1 MNHMISGIEPVEIW
15 DHFYKLTQIPHP
27 SGDEKAICKYVY
39 RLAEDLGLEVSM
51 DTAGGSD
58 FGNVLV
64 KCPPS
69 PGCEKAPITIFQ
81 SHLDMVAL
89 PETNKNLPLD
99 LILDGSMLRARGNTL
114 GADNGIAVAIALSL
128 MTNPDIVHGPLELLF
143 TINEEAG
150 MTGVR
155 MLSDRILAGMFL
167 INIDTQEEGLLTV
180 ASAGANRSIFRLP
193 VEMEVKKADIMAI
206 RVSVVGGKGGH
217 SGLEINSGRANVGQL
232 LVRILYEES
241 KSIPLCLSEVNW
253 GTVENAIPSEAHAV
267 AMIRPGDLVGLR
279 EALQKWERV
288 FAAEFGKS
296 DGPHRIALAEDIP
309 HPESAM
315 GSLMTKHVCSFLLAL
330 PHGVHTMSSELGG
343 LVETSTN
350 VAIVR
355 TSPTGLTVN
364 VSQRS
369 MSDPS
374 LDAVIAKC
382 EAVANLAGA
391 EVAHLG
397 KTYGWK
403 PNMVSPLLKIC
414 GDAYQQ
420 VFGEEPRIS
429 GLHGMLEC
437 GLIKA
442 KYPHIDMISFGPTIL
457 DAHAPTKPDF
467 VPGVDSDSTGERI
480 DIARMPCFWEFV
492 KTVLKKLADLEINH
506 TVKGTVL

>member
-1 MNHMISGIEPVEIW
+1 MNHILSGIEPTEIW
-15 DHFYKLTQIPHP
+15 DHFYQLTQIPHP
-27 SGDEKAICKYVY
+27 SGGEKEICKYIY
-39 RLAEDLGLEVSM
+39 RLAENLGMEVTM

-89 PETNKNLPLD
+89 PKINKDLPLD

-114 GADNGIAVAIALSL
+114 GADNCIAVAMALSL

-155 MLSDRILAGMFL
+155 MLSDRILAGSFL
-167 INIDTQEEGLLTV
+167 INIDTQQEGILTV
-180 ASAGANRSIFRLP
+180 ASAGANRSIFQLP
-193 VEMEVKKADIMAI
+193 VKMEAKTADFVAV

-241 KSIPLCLSEVNW
+241 KTISLCLNEVNW
-253 GTVENAIPSEAHAV
+253 GSVENAIPSEAHAV
-267 AMIRPGDLVGLR
+267 ALIRSGDLVGLR
-279 EALQKWERV
+279 DALQKWEKTFV
-288 FAAEFGKS
+288 AEFGKS
-296 DGPHRIALAEDIP
+296 DGPHRIMLAEDIQQ
-309 HPESAM
+309 PEFAM
-315 GSLMTKHVCSFLLAL
+315 GTTMTKNVFSFLLAL
-330 PHGVHTMSSELGG
+330 PHGVYTMSSEVAG
-343 LVETSTN
+343 LVETSAN

-355 TSPTGLTVN
+355 TSPTELTVN

-374 LDAVIAKC
+374 LDAITVRC
-382 EAVANLAGA
+382 EAAANLAGA
-391 EVAHLG
+391 EVSHMG

-403 PNMVSPLLKIC
+403 PNMASPLLKIC
-414 GDAYQQ
+414 RHAYQQ
-420 VFGEEPRIS
+420 VFGEEPKIL

-437 GLIKA
+437 GLIKT

-492 KTVLKKLADLEINH
+492 KTVLKKLADLDINR
-506 TVKGTVL
+506 TVDGTVL

>member
-1 MNHMISGIEPVEIW
+1 MSHLLSAIEPTEIW

-27 SGDEKAICKYVY
+27 SGGEQAICRYIY
-39 RLAEDLGLEVSM
+39 RLAEDLCMEVKM
-51 DTAGGSD
+51 DKAGGSN

-69 PGCEKAPITIFQ
+69 PGCEQAPITIFQ

-89 PETNKNLPLD
+89 PETNKELSLN
-99 LILDGSMLRARGNTL
+99 LILDGSVLRARGNTL
-114 GADNGIAVAIALSL
+114 GADNGIAVAMALSL
-128 MTNPDIVHGPLELLF
+128 MTNPDIVHGPMELLF

-155 MLSDRILAGMFL
+155 MLSDRLLEGSFL
-167 INIDTQEEGLLTV
+167 INVDSQQEGILTV
-180 ASAGANRSIFRLP
+180 CSAGANRSIFQLP
-193 VEMEVKKADIMAI
+193 LKMDAVTMDFIPVCI
-206 RVSVVGGKGGH
+206 SLVGGKGGH
-217 SGLEINSGRANVGQL
+217 SGLEINSGRANVGQS

-241 KSIPLCLSEVNW
+241 KTIPLCLNELNW
-253 GTVENAIPSEAHAV
+253 GNVDNAIPSDAYAV
-267 AMIRPGDLVGLR
+267 VLIRPEDLDSLR
-279 EALQKWERV
+279 NVLQKWDKTFME
-288 FAAEFGKS
+288 EFGKS
-296 DGPHRIALAEDIP
+296 EGPLRTMLTEGIP
-309 HPESAM
+309 RPEFAA
-315 GSLMTKHVCSFLLAL
+315 GTIVTKHVFSFLLAL

-374 LDAVIAKC
+374 LDAIITKC

-391 EVAHLG
+391 EITHIG

-403 PNMVSPLLKIC
+403 PNIESPLLTLC
-414 GDAYQQ
+414 QDAYRQ
-420 VFGEEPRIS
+420 VYGEVPKVV

-442 KYPHIDMISFGPTIL
+442 KYPHIDMISLGPTIT

-467 VPGVDSDSTGERI
+467 VPGVDSGSPGERI
-480 DIARMPCFWEFV
+480 DTARMPLFWEYV
-492 KTVLKKLADLEINH
+492 KTILKKLSDTIQ
-506 TVKGTVL
+506 